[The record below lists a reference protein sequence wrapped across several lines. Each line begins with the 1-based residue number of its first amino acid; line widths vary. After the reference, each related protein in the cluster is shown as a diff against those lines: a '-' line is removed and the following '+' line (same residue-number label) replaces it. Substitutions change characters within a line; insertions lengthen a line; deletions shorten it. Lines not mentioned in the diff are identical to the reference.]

1 MLFLQLKMPL
11 DEEKAVK
18 EKSGVK
24 ETNLAK
30 DAALLK
36 EANIVKE
43 LALGKES
50 AIGRGIGMRRET
62 HVASTKL
69 TAPSK
74 STVPEKKETISKVG
88 GNFNASSAAEKKV
101 MVEKKS
107 VAVVKDCPCL
117 RPLRLIMCADCGI
130 TFAGRIRAQCAAHPR

>member
-1 MLFLQLKMPL
+1 MPL

-43 LALGKES
+43 LALRKEPS
-50 AIGRGIGMRRET
+50 TGRGTGIRRET

-74 STVPEKKETISKVG
+74 LTVPEKKETISKVG
-88 GNFNASSAAEKKV
+88 GNFNPSSAAEKKV

-107 VAVVKDCPCL
+107 EEKAVVKDCPCL

>member
-1 MLFLQLKMPL
+1 MPL

-36 EANIVKE
+36 EANIVKK
-43 LALGKES
+43 LALGKEP
-50 AIGRGIGMRRET
+50 ATWRGTGIRRET

-74 STVPEKKETISKVG
+74 LTVPEKKETIS